1 MSLARPLAPH
11 RAPPDEAAPPSA
23 PRWRRW
29 LKRALIGVAI
39 VIALVVVLGFF
50 AVPPLAR
57 HVLTTRVAEELGRKV
72 TVGDIALN
80 PLALTLE
87 VRDLVIHEPGS
98 DQRFV
103 AFRRLFVDVSTE
115 TFYRRAP
122 VVAEAMLEEPYVNV
136 VMLAPGRF
144 NFTDLIEKFAKE
156 EKKDEEPA
164 RFSIN
169 NIRLTGGAVDVDDR
183 PHRTR
188 HQVRALSVSV
198 PFLSNLPYHGQI
210 YVQPALSAR
219 VNGTALELT
228 GKSKPFSATRET
240 SLDLSVKD
248 LDLPFYLRYVPMA
261 LPYHIAS
268 ARLDLDADITF
279 AQPEGKGSRIGVQA
293 EAVLKAVRITTPED
307 EALVAFERLAVRTH
321 RIDVFGTAIGLASV
335 RLEGADVNAKRQ
347 ADGTINLAV
356 LGSTGARGGE
366 TTAPSRE
373 PATSRKAAN
382 RVVTVDRIEL
392 AGAHVRFRDAG
403 VAPVFETTLA
413 PVDATVDGLST
424 AADAAPARIALTV
437 KTDAAESLDIRGTV
451 VPASGAV
458 AVDASL
464 GAVPVARYAPYYAPA
479 IDFTIP
485 AGVLSLGAH
494 VDVTPGAEGTAV
506 SVSGGT
512 LDLTALSLR
521 RTGSKDDFVT
531 LKHLSVRDTALD
543 LARRKVSVGDI
554 TVDRLRV
561 VARRSKD
568 GVVDL
573 TRLTPAKKAQTR
585 AAPEPP
591 PAPGA
596 PDATPSAPPW
606 NVTVGH
612 ALLDQASVQF
622 HDEVPATPVTL
633 TLSPTRVET
642 SNLVVGGP
650 GTAKVALKTV
660 LNGKAT
666 LDLDGTAT
674 LAPLGLELRTR
685 LGKLDV
691 PTFAPYFADRLNVTL
706 ASARVDVDGKLGVQM
721 PDGKPPKMSFDGK
734 AGIAKLAA
742 LDNRT
747 GDDLL
752 QWESLYVQGVRA
764 KTEPF
769 SLGIREVALTDFRT
783 RLQVNADGTLNLQG
797 LVVSDTP
804 AAGADAPPPEPPQKA
819 APKPAVS
826 PVPRSIVIDQVTL
839 QGGTILFSDRL
850 IKPNVSA
857 TLTEVGGRVTGL
869 LADPGTKADVDLR
882 GKLANQAPLEITGK
896 INPLAGDLF
905 ADLKVSFRDIDLPPF
920 TPYSGKYAGYTIEKG
935 KLTLDLRY
943 LIDKRAITA
952 ENKAVIDQ
960 FTFGD
965 KVESKDALSL
975 PVQLAVSLL
984 KDRDGRINLDVPVS
998 GSLDDPKF
1006 KLGRVIW
1013 QIIVNLVTKA
1023 VTAPFAL
1030 LGNLL
1035 GGSGEELSYLDF
1047 APGSATPDAAGDAKL
1062 AQLAK
1067 ALTDRPALGLEIT
1080 GRVDPVK
1087 DLEGL
1092 RALAYERKLKAQKF
1106 AALSRT
1112 GQPPASVDAVTY
1124 GPDETEDLLR
1134 LAYKAEKFP
1143 KPRNAI
1149 GLEKRLPPEEM
1160 EKLILTAIVVGPD
1173 DLRQLGL
1180 QRAQAVK
1187 EALGT
1192 RHGVS
1197 AERLFQVEPRA
1208 GASGAAR
1215 SRAEFLLR

>member
-1 MSLARPLAPH
+1 M
-11 RAPPDEAAPPSA
+11 
-23 PRWRRW
+23 
-29 LKRALIGVAI
+29 
-39 VIALVVVLGFF
+39 
-50 AVPPLAR
+50 
-57 HVLTTRVAEELGRKV
+57 LTTRVAEELGRKI
-72 TVGDIALN
+72 TVGDISLN

-103 AFRRLFVDVSTE
+103 AFRRLFVDISTE

-122 VVAEAMLEEPYVNV
+122 VVAEATLEEPFVNV

-144 NFTDLIEKFAKE
+144 NFTDLVEKFAKD
-156 EKKDEEPA
+156 EKTDDPPA
-164 RFSIN
+164 RFSVN
-169 NIRLTGGAVDVDDR
+169 NIRLTGGAIDVDDR
-183 PHRTR
+183 PRRTR

-198 PFLSNLPYHGQI
+198 PFISNLPYHGHI
-210 YVQPALSAR
+210 YIQPALSAR

-228 GKSKPFSATRET
+228 GKSKPFSVTRET
-240 SLDLSVKD
+240 SLDVSVKD
-248 LDLPFYLRYVPMA
+248 LDLPFYLRYVPVA
-261 LPYHIAS
+261 LPYRIAS
-268 ARLDLDADITF
+268 ARLDLDADIAF
-279 AQPEGKGSRIGVQA
+279 AQPEGKRPQISVQA
-293 EAVLKAVRITTPED
+293 DAALKSMRITTPED

-335 RLEGADVNAKRQ
+335 RLEGADVNARRQ
-347 ADGTINLAV
+347 GNGSLNLAM
-356 LGSTGARGGE
+356 LGSTGANGGE
-366 TTAPSRE
+366 TAAAEPE
-373 PATSRKAAN
+373 PAAAKKSPA
-382 RVVTVDRIEL
+382 RVVTIDRVEL
-392 AGAHVRFRDAG
+392 AGARLRFQDAA
-403 VAPVFETTLA
+403 VTPAFETTLS
-413 PVDATVDGLST
+413 PIDATVDGLTT
-424 AADAAPARIALTV
+424 AADAPPARLALTV
-437 KTDAAESLDIRGTV
+437 RTDAAEALEIKGTV
-451 VPASGAV
+451 AAASGAV

-464 GAVPVARYAPYYAPA
+464 SAVPVARYAPYYTPA

-485 AGVLSLGAH
+485 GGMLSMGAH
-494 VDVTPGAEGTAV
+494 VEVTPGTEGAAV
-506 SVSGGT
+506 NVSAGT
-512 LDLTALSLR
+512 LDVTSLSLR
-521 RTGSKDDFVT
+521 RSGSKEDFVT
-531 LKHLSVRDTALD
+531 LPRLALRDAALD
-543 LARRKVSVGDI
+543 LARRKVSLGDVA
-554 TVDRLRV
+554 VDKLHV
-561 VARRSKD
+561 VARRAKN
-568 GVVDL
+568 GEVDL
-573 TRLTPAKKAQTR
+573 ARLTPEKKADPR
-585 AAPEPP
+585 AAPAATTTPPGATP
-591 PAPGA
+591 PAP
-596 PDATPSAPPW
+596 PW
-606 NVTVGH
+606 TVTVGH
-612 ALLDQASVQF
+612 ALFDRASVQF

-633 TLSPTRVET
+633 TLSPTRIET
-642 SNLVVGGP
+642 SNLVVGAP
-650 GTAKVALKTV
+650 GTAKVALTTV
-660 LNGKAT
+660 LNGKGT

-674 LAPLGLELRTR
+674 LAPLGLDLRTR
-685 LGKLDV
+685 IGKLDV
-691 PTFAPYFADRLNVTL
+691 PLFAPYFADRLNVTL
-706 ASARVDVDGKLGVQM
+706 ASARVDIDGKLGLLL
-721 PDGKPPKMSFDGK
+721 PEGKPPKVSFDGK
-734 AGIAKLAA
+734 AGLTKLAA

-764 KTEPF
+764 RTEPF

-804 AAGADAPPPEPPQKA
+804 AAGADAPPPEPPQKSG
-819 APKPAVS
+819 PKPAGS

-850 IKPNVSA
+850 IRPNVSA

-869 LADPGTKADVDLR
+869 LADAGTKADVDLR
-882 GKLANQAPLEITGK
+882 GKLSNQAPLEITGK
-896 INPLAGDLF
+896 INPLAGDLY
-905 ADLKVSFRDIDLPPF
+905 ADLKVSFRDIELPPF

-1013 QIIVNLVTKA
+1013 QVIVNLVTKA

-1030 LGNLL
+1030 IGNLL
-1035 GGSGEELSYLDF
+1035 GGTGEELSYLDF
-1047 APGSATPDAAGDAKL
+1047 APGSAALDAAGDAKL
-1062 AQLAK
+1062 TQLAK
-1067 ALTDRPALGLEIT
+1067 ALTDRPALGLEIS
-1080 GRVDPVK
+1080 GRVDPAK

-1092 RALAYERKLKAQKF
+1092 RTMAFERKLKAQKF
-1106 AALSRT
+1106 AALSRS

-1124 GPDETEDLLR
+1124 GPDESEELLR

-1149 GLEKRLPPEEM
+1149 GLEKRLPPAEM

-1180 QRAQAVK
+1180 HRAQAVK
-1187 EALGT
+1187 EALGS

-1197 AERLFQVEPRA
+1197 ADRLFLVEPRA
-1208 GASGAAR
+1208 EESAAAR
-1215 SRAEFLLR
+1215 SRAEFVLR

>member
-1 MSLARPLAPH
+1 LSLASPLAQLP
-11 RAPPDEAAPPSA
+11 AAPDADGQRPA
-23 PRWRRW
+23 PRRGRW
-29 LKRALIGVAI
+29 LKRAFLGAAILLVAI
-39 VIALVVVLGFF
+39 VVLGFF
-50 AVPPLAR
+50 AVPPIVR
-57 HVLTTRVAEELGRKV
+57 HVLTTRVAEELGRKIA
-72 TVGDIALN
+72 VGDIALN

-87 VRDLVIHEPGS
+87 VRDLVIHKPGS

-103 AFRRLFVDVSTE
+103 AFRRLFVDISTE

-122 VVAEAMLEEPYVNV
+122 VIAEATLEEPYVNV

-144 NFTDLIEKFAKE
+144 NFTDLTEKFAKD
-156 EKKDEEPA
+156 EKKDDSPA
-164 RFSIN
+164 RFSVN
-169 NIRLTGGAVDVDDR
+169 NIRLTAGAVDFDDR
-183 PHRTR
+183 VRSTR

-198 PFLSNLPYHGQI
+198 PFISNLPYHGHV

-219 VNGTALELT
+219 VNGTALELK

-240 SLDLSVKD
+240 SLDVSLKD

-261 LPYHIAS
+261 LPYRIAS
-268 ARLDLDADITF
+268 ARLDLDADIAF
-279 AQPEGKGSRIGVQA
+279 AQPEGGNPRISVKA
-293 EAVLKAVRITTPED
+293 ESALRTVRITTTED
-307 EALVAFERLAVRTH
+307 EPLVAFDRLAVATH
-321 RIDVFGTAIGLASV
+321 SIDVFGPVIGLASV
-335 RLEGADVNAKRQ
+335 RLEGADVNATRA
-347 ADGTINLAV
+347 ADGTLNLAV
-356 LGSTGARGGE
+356 LGSTGGRGA
-366 TTAPSRE
+366 TAPD
-373 PATSRKAAN
+373 PAPDTPVEKKPSAK
-382 RVVTVDRIEL
+382 VVTVDRIEL
-392 AGAHVRFRDAG
+392 AGARIRFRDTA
-403 VAPVFETTLA
+403 VAPAFETTLA
-413 PVDATVDGLST
+413 PIEINVDGLST
-424 AADAAPARIALTV
+424 AADAPPARIALSAR
-437 KTDAAESLDIRGTV
+437 TDAGESLDVKGTV
-451 VPASGAV
+451 AATGGAV

-464 GAVPVARYAPYYAPA
+464 NAVPIARYAPYYAQA

-485 AGVLSLGAH
+485 GGVLSLSAH
-494 VDVTPGAEGTAV
+494 VDVTPGSGDTAV
-506 SVSGGT
+506 NVSAGT
-512 LDLTALSLR
+512 LDLTSLSLR
-521 RTGSKDDFVT
+521 RAGSKEDFVT
-531 LKHLSVRDTALD
+531 LPRLSLRDTSLD
-543 LARRKVSVGDI
+543 LARRQVSLGDI
-554 TVDRLRV
+554 AVDKLRI
-561 VARRSKD
+561 VARRAKD

-573 TRLTPAKKAQTR
+573 ARLTPEKKADTR
-585 AAPEPP
+585 TPPAAASPKPEP
-591 PAPGA
+591 
-596 PDATPSAPPW
+596 APPTPPW
-606 NVTVGH
+606 TVTVGH
-612 ALLDQASVQF
+612 ALVDHASMQF

-633 TLSPTRVET
+633 TLAPTRIET
-642 SNLVVGGP
+642 SNLVVGAP

-660 LNGKAT
+660 LNGKST

-674 LAPLGLELRTR
+674 LAPLGLDLRTR
-685 LGKLDV
+685 LARLDV
-691 PTFAPYFADRLNVTL
+691 PLFAPYFADKLNVTL
-706 ASARVDVDGKLGVQM
+706 ASARVDVEGRLGVQL
-721 PDGKPPKMSFDGK
+721 PEGKPPKVSFDGK

-742 LDNRT
+742 IDNRT

-752 QWESLYVQGVRA
+752 QWESLFIQGVRA

-769 SLGIREVALTDFRT
+769 SLGIREVALTDFRS

-797 LVVSDTP
+797 LVVADAP
-804 AAGADAPPPEPPQKA
+804 AANSDAPPPVPAQKSA
-819 APKPAVS
+819 SKPAES

-882 GKLANQAPLEITGK
+882 GKLSNQAPLEITGK
-896 INPLAGDLF
+896 INPLAGDLY
-905 ADLKVSFRDIDLPPF
+905 ADLKVSFRDIELPPF

-965 KVESKDALSL
+965 KVESTDALSL

-1013 QIIVNLVTKA
+1013 QVIVNLVTKA

-1047 APGSATPDAAGDAKL
+1047 APGSTALDTTGDAKL
-1062 AQLAK
+1062 VQLAK
-1067 ALTDRPALGLEIT
+1067 ALADRPALGLEIS
-1080 GRVDPVK
+1080 GRVDPAM

-1092 RALAYERKLKAQKF
+1092 RTAAFERKLKAQKF
-1106 AALSRT
+1106 AALSRA
-1112 GQPPASVDAVTY
+1112 GQPPASVDALTY
-1124 GPDETEDLLR
+1124 GPDEAEELLR

-1149 GLEKRLPPEEM
+1149 GLEKRLPAPEM
-1160 EKLILTAIVVGPD
+1160 EKLILTAIVIGPD

-1187 EALGT
+1187 EALST
-1192 RHGVS
+1192 RHGVA
-1197 AERLFQVEPRA
+1197 AERLFLVEPRA
-1208 GASGAAR
+1208 EGSTAAK
-1215 SRAEFLLR
+1215 SRVEFVLR

>member
-1 MSLARPLAPH
+1 MSLASQLAQHSADPGD
-11 RAPPDEAAPPSA
+11 AGQQPA
-23 PRWRRW
+23 PRRRRW
-29 LKRALIGVAI
+29 LKRAFLAI
-39 VIALVVVLGFF
+39 AFLVVAVLVLGFF

-57 HVLTTRVAEELGRKV
+57 HVLTTRVAEELGRKIS
-72 TVGDIALN
+72 VGDIALN

-103 AFRRLFVDVSTE
+103 AFRRLFVDISTE

-122 VVAEAMLEEPYVNV
+122 VVAEATLEEPFVNV

-144 NFTDLIEKFAKE
+144 NFTDLVEKFAKD
-156 EKKDEEPA
+156 EKKDDPPA
-164 RFSIN
+164 RFSVN
-169 NIRLTGGAVDVDDR
+169 NIRLTGGAIDVDDR

-198 PFLSNLPYHGQI
+198 PFISNLPYHGHI

-240 SLDLSVKD
+240 SLDVSVKD
-248 LDLPFYLRYVPMA
+248 LDLPYYLRYVPMA
-261 LPYHIAS
+261 LPYRIAS
-268 ARLDLDADITF
+268 ARLDLDADIAF
-279 AQPEGKGSRIGVQA
+279 AQPEGKRPQISVKA
-293 EAVLKAVRITTPED
+293 DAALKTLRITTPGD

-335 RLEGADVNAKRQ
+335 RLEGADVNARRQ
-347 ADGTINLAV
+347 GDGSLNLAV
-356 LGSTGARGGE
+356 LRSTGASGGE
-366 TTAPSRE
+366 VATAE
-373 PATSRKAAN
+373 PEPPAAKKSPT

-392 AGAHVRFRDAG
+392 AGARLRFQDAA
-403 VAPVFETTLA
+403 VTPAFETTLS
-413 PVDATVDGLST
+413 PIEATVDGLST
-424 AADAAPARIALTV
+424 APDAPPARVALTV
-437 KTDAAESLDIRGTV
+437 RTDAAESLDVKGTV
-451 VPASGAV
+451 AAASGAV
-458 AVDASL
+458 AIDASL
-464 GAVPVARYAPYYAPA
+464 SAVPIARYAPYYAPA

-485 AGVLSLGAH
+485 GGVLSLGAH
-494 VDVTPGAEGTAV
+494 VEVTPGAEGAAV
-506 SVSGGT
+506 NVSAAT
-512 LDLTALSLR
+512 LDVTSLSLR
-521 RTGSKDDFVT
+521 RSGSKDDFVT
-531 LKHLSVRDTALD
+531 VPRLSVRDTALD
-543 LARRKVSVGDI
+543 LARRTVSLGDVA
-554 TVDRLRV
+554 VDKLRV
-561 VARRSKD
+561 VARRAKN
-568 GVVDL
+568 GVVDI
-573 TRLTPAKKAQTR
+573 TRLTPEKKADPH
-585 AAPEPP
+585 AAPTRPETAP
-591 PAPGA
+591 PAPSW
-596 PDATPSAPPW
+596 T
-606 NVTVGH
+606 VTVGH
-612 ALLDQASVQF
+612 ALVDRASVQF
-622 HDEVPATPVTL
+622 HDDVPATPVTL
-633 TLSPTRVET
+633 TLSPTRIET
-642 SNLVVGGP
+642 SNLVVGAP
-650 GTAKVALKTV
+650 GTTKVALTTV
-660 LNGKAT
+660 LNGKGT

-674 LAPLGLELRTR
+674 LAPLGLDLRTR
-685 LGKLDV
+685 IGKLDV
-691 PTFAPYFADRLNVTL
+691 PLFAPYFADRLNVTL
-706 ASARVDVDGKLGVQM
+706 ASARVDIDGKLGLQL
-721 PDGKPPKMSFDGK
+721 PEGKPPKVSFDGK
-734 AGIAKLAA
+734 AGITKLAA

-764 KTEPF
+764 RTEPF

-804 AAGADAPPPEPPQKA
+804 AAGADAPPPEPPQKSMS
-819 APKPAVS
+819 KPSGS

-869 LADPGTKADVDLR
+869 LADAGTKADVDLR
-882 GKLANQAPLEITGK
+882 GKLSNQAPLEITGK

-905 ADLKVSFRDIDLPPF
+905 ADLKVSFRDIELPPF

-965 KVESKDALSL
+965 KVESKDTLSL

-984 KDRDGRINLDVPVS
+984 KDRDGRINLDVPVT

-1013 QIIVNLVTKA
+1013 QVIVNLVTKA

-1030 LGNLL
+1030 IGNLL
-1035 GGSGEELSYLDF
+1035 GGSGEALSYLDF
-1047 APGSATPDAAGDAKL
+1047 AAGSASLDAAGEAKL

-1067 ALTDRPALGLEIT
+1067 ALADRPALGLEIS

-1092 RALAYERKLKAQKF
+1092 RTMAFERKLKAQKF
-1106 AALSRT
+1106 AALSRS
-1112 GQPPASVDAVTY
+1112 GQPPASVDAVAY
-1124 GPDETEDLLR
+1124 GPDEAEELLR

-1149 GLEKRLPPEEM
+1149 GLEKRLPPVEM

-1187 EALGT
+1187 EALSS

-1197 AERLFQVEPRA
+1197 ADRLFLVEPRA
-1208 GASGAAR
+1208 EESTAAR
-1215 SRAEFLLR
+1215 SRAEFVLR